1 MSVLAACTLGFSIVL
16 VLLAFM
22 AIIMAIL
29 TRIFPAPAAEP
40 AMITTRADAAVES
53 AIAQAVHSA
62 FPGAKVSRIREILR

>member
-29 TRIFPAPAAEP
+29 TRIFPAPAVELA
-40 AMITTRADAAVES
+40 AATVRVDTAVES

-62 FPGAKVSRIREILR
+62 FPGARVSRVREILR